1 MINVIF
7 RDFSYEILPKRLETY
22 DKYCKIIRWG
32 RRNPTRFLET
42 FLFLEFTDHQKWIFL
57 NSWCKQVSVILA
69 SRNSGKSYL
78 TSPIVMAYSLLFPNH
93 NTYILAPTGNQ
104 SQETFTKL
112 EDLAK
117 GNIASAL
124 GVSTFFLDECVRQNS
139 KADPF
144 THDKNSYTVGLYNG
158 SSINTLNSVAKNI
171 VGIRLILG
179 RFRTNLKEVKVWK
192 KTVLGVCIC
201 T

>member
-1 MINVIF
+1 
-7 RDFSYEILPKRLETY
+7 
-22 DKYCKIIRWG
+22 
-32 RRNPTRFLET
+32 
-42 FLFLEFTDHQKWIFL
+42 
-57 NSWCKQVSVILA
+57 
-69 SRNSGKSYL
+69 
-78 TSPIVMAYSLLFPNH
+78 MAYSLLYPNH

-104 SQETFTKL
+104 AQETFTKL

-144 THDKNSYTVGLYNG
+144 THDKNSYTVNLYNG

-171 VGIRLILG
+171 VGIRLKLG

-192 KTVLGVCIC
+192 KTVLGACIC